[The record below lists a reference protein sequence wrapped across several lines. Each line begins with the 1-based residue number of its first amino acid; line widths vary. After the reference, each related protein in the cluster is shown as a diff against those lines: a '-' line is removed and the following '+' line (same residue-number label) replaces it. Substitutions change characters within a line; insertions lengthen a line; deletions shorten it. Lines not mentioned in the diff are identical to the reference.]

1 MNEFDPTHL
10 GLESH
15 YNKIQQEKIRR
26 LILEDWNKS
35 DAKLP
40 TYMNLLALY
49 IRTEGIPND
58 WLKKLSQ
65 QTMSKMLN
73 RVSTPRYEFWA
84 CLHLYL
90 NKKYGDLLDIDSHK
104 DIDDLGAMLYQFCN
118 RNIEECQSGSYLY
131 ENQTAIK
138 VTARMGFQH
147 IALIHQTQS
156 NESFTDTVYTI
167 YEGAS
172 IHQNTQLI
180 GLLRKLSNKELK
192 SIEFNTEDFSELM
205 DTDIQTRLNSIAGD
219 A

>member
-1 MNEFDPTHL
+1 MTEFDPTHL

-26 LILEDWNKS
+26 LILEDWKKS

-40 TYMNLLALY
+40 TYTNLLSLY
-49 IRTEGIPND
+49 IRTEGIPSD
-58 WLKKLSQ
+58 WLKKLIH

-73 RVSTPRYEFWA
+73 RISTPRYEFWA

-104 DIDDLGAMLYQFCN
+104 GVDDLGAMLYQFSHC
-118 RNIEECQSGSYLY
+118 NIEEYPSGCYLHD
-131 ENQTAIK
+131 NQTAIK
-138 VTARMGFQH
+138 ITARMGFQH
-147 IALIHQTQS
+147 IVLIHQNQS
-156 NESFTDTVYTI
+156 EEPFSDVVYTA

-172 IHQNTQLI
+172 IRQNNQVV
-180 GLLRKLSNKELK
+180 GVLRQLSNKELK
-192 SIEFNTEDFSELM
+192 SLEVSTNSFSDLINDEL
-205 DTDIQTRLNSIAGD
+205 QNRLNCVAGD